1 RGPRARSTADWPRP
15 GCPRTNTRRRRPPHP
30 PSRARSGC
38 GRRPTGRSTRARCC
52 SAAARSI
59 DDCGTARRSGP
70 PWSNSVYMTVE
81 ALVFD
86 AYGTLYDVHSVVQR
100 CESCFPGKGTQ
111 LSQLWRGMQLEYT
124 WQRSLMQRYVP
135 FSQVT
140 REALAYACAAL
151 GLELSVERMEA
162 LLSEYLRLEPFPE
175 VPAAL
180 EHLKVKR
187 AILSNGSPDL
197 LDPLVRNS
205 GLRFDAVLSV
215 DELKIYKPAPQVY
228 ELAFRR
234 LNVAEEHI
242 VFVSSHCWD

>member
-1 RGPRARSTADWPRP
+1 MAL
-15 GCPRTNTRRRRPPHP
+15 
-30 PSRARSGC
+30 
-38 GRRPTGRSTRARCC
+38 
-52 SAAARSI
+52 
-59 DDCGTARRSGP
+59 
-70 PWSNSVYMTVE
+70 E

-86 AYGTLYDVHSVVQR
+86 AYGTLYDVHSVMRR
-100 CESCFPGKGTQ
+100 CEAMFPGRHVE
-111 LSQLWRGMQLEYT
+111 LSQLWRAKQLEYT

-180 EHLKVKR
+180 ERMKMKR

-197 LDPLVRNS
+197 LDPLVRSS

-215 DELKIYKPAPQVY
+215 DELKIFKPAPQVY
-228 ELAFRR
+228 ELAVRR
-234 LNVAEEHI
+234 LNLPKERI
-242 VFVSSHCWD
+242 GFVSSNCWDALGAKSYGFKVYWINRGGAPIDRLGFMPDAQLKSLADLPDEVLR

>member
-1 RGPRARSTADWPRP
+1 MS
-15 GCPRTNTRRRRPPHP
+15 
-30 PSRARSGC
+30 
-38 GRRPTGRSTRARCC
+38 
-52 SAAARSI
+52 
-59 DDCGTARRSGP
+59 
-70 PWSNSVYMTVE
+70 VE

-111 LSQLWRGMQLEYT
+111 LSQLWRAKQLEYT

-180 EHLKVKR
+180 ERLKMKR

-228 ELAFRR
+228 ELAVRR
-234 LNVAEEHI
+234 LGVGKERI
-242 VFVSSHCWD
+242 GFVSSNCWDALGAKSYGFKVYWINRGGAPLDRLGFAPDAQVKSLAELADEVLR